1 MVPVFAAA
9 QTSRATITGIVTDP
23 QAAVVPGATVE
34 ITGALTGIKRETKSN
49 DAGLYRFDAVDL
61 GEYRLSVS
69 APGFRTHLV
78 QSLTVSAGQV
88 ASIDVRLEIG
98 QSSSVV
104 EVTGEAQLLQL
115 EAPVRGATINLAT
128 FADLPSSSRD
138 PVQFALTLPG
148 VSSNRFGFGVGTFP
162 VNGSRGRS
170 NNFLIDGTENNDVSV
185 AGQLVQVTNPD
196 AVAEVSVQ
204 TSNYDAE
211 FGRAAGA
218 VVNTITRSGTNEFHG
233 TAMYQVDVTNDDAI
247 TNTQSLSSEIVARG
261 KPPYGIEQW
270 WAFTLGGPIRQNKTF
285 FFGSFS
291 DQRQRSTS
299 TNNLVTL
306 TAAGRATL
314 NSIFP
319 KGTNKQVDLYNQV
332 TGAVTATSQPFNVT
346 MGGGRPAVEFGT
358 AIQPYSQKFTDRQYM
373 ARIDHQLAPG
383 DMLSGRLFYD
393 KQTTPIALTPFF
405 PGYETSYSY
414 PVLNAVISET
424 HVFSPSTTNELRLP
438 YNRANLDYPLDPKEQ
453 LGLTLP
459 RYTIGGGVTALG
471 IATNLP
477 QGRTVN
483 NYAIQDTLSHVRGT
497 HSFRMGLT
505 VTQQRARQFAP
516 IRERGEIGYATTS
529 GYSNFANFVDDF
541 SGATGTVQRD
551 FGSAA
556 YYPRYTRQAYF
567 FQDRWRATR
576 DLTLT
581 LGVRY
586 EYFGTP
592 MNSLYKASWSGLFN
606 VDPVTATGPYMDP
619 TKVDPD
625 KNNWSPTV
633 GIAWSPSATS
643 GLLGMLLGEKMTVIR
658 TGYQIGYDSFFNN
671 IASNAKTATPNVI
684 ATLVNGNTASN
695 VRGIAN
701 WSAQMPTVARAP
713 LPIDSQTLMPGNLV
727 NPYQQR
733 WSLGI
738 QRQLP
743 DGWVA
748 DVSYV
753 GSKGTRLFV
762 NEDMNPVVPSS
773 MRISPAVTPT
783 LFALTT
789 RLDRTQ
795 GSRLTRTNGGDS
807 NYHSL
812 QTMAS
817 RRLSRGL
824 MMQVAYTWS
833 RTIDNASEVFG
844 VANNNSPQN
853 TMLPSIYGG
862 LTLDRGISFSD
873 RTHRASISYTYQ
885 LPFMTNQQGVLG
897 RIVGGWQVSG
907 ITTFETGAPMNV
919 YNGVDADGI
928 GGNYDRPWYNPNGQP
943 GVRAQYSASS
953 ATGYINPDAAN
964 APIDMMSAMYIQ
976 MPAQS
981 GANPGKTGNLGRN
994 TLRVPGVNNWNMNL
1008 FKTVA
1013 VKEGMQVTFRTEFF
1027 NIWNYP
1033 QFGSASISPFSPGPG
1048 SLGGDVGTT
1057 PAGRFLNKYY
1067 MDGGGRVIRYQL
1079 KFIF

>member
-1 MVPVFAAA
+1 MV
-9 QTSRATITGIVTDP
+9 TYVT
-23 QAAVVPGATVE
+23 
-34 ITGALTGIKRETKSN
+34 
-49 DAGLYRFDAVDL
+49 
-61 GEYRLSVS
+61 
-69 APGFRTHLV
+69 
-78 QSLTVSAGQV
+78 
-88 ASIDVRLEIG
+88 
-98 QSSSVV
+98 
-104 EVTGEAQLLQL
+104 
-115 EAPVRGATINLAT
+115 
-128 FADLPSSSRD
+128 
-138 PVQFALTLPG
+138 
-148 VSSNRFGFGVGTFP
+148 
-162 VNGSRGRS
+162 
-170 NNFLIDGTENNDVSV
+170 
-185 AGQLVQVTNPD
+185 
-196 AVAEVSVQ
+196 
-204 TSNYDAE
+204 TSNY
-211 FGRAAGA
+211 
-218 VVNTITRSGTNEFHG
+218 SG
-233 TAMYQVDVTNDDAI
+233 
-247 TNTQSLSSEIVARG
+247 
-261 KPPYGIEQW
+261 
-270 WAFTLGGPIRQNKTF
+270 
-285 FFGSFS
+285 
-291 DQRQRSTS
+291 
-299 TNNLVTL
+299 
-306 TAAGRATL
+306 
-314 NSIFP
+314 
-319 KGTNKQVDLYNQV
+319 
-332 TGAVTATSQPFNVT
+332 
-346 MGGGRPAVEFGT
+346 
-358 AIQPYSQKFTDRQYM
+358 
-373 ARIDHQLAPG
+373 
-383 DMLSGRLFYD
+383 
-393 KQTTPIALTPFF
+393 
-405 PGYETSYSY
+405 
-414 PVLNAVISET
+414 
-424 HVFSPSTTNELRLP
+424 
-438 YNRANLDYPLDPKEQ
+438 
-453 LGLTLP
+453 
-459 RYTIGGGVTALG
+459 
-471 IATNLP
+471 
-477 QGRTVN
+477 
-483 NYAIQDTLSHVRGT
+483 
-497 HSFRMGLT
+497 
-505 VTQQRARQFAP
+505 
-516 IRERGEIGYATTS
+516 
-529 GYSNFANFVDDF
+529 FANFVDDF
-541 SGATGTVQRD
+541 SGATGVVQRD

-592 MNSLYKASWSGLFN
+592 MNCLYKASWSGLFN
-606 VDPVTATGPYMDP
+606 VDPATAKGPYLDP

-684 ATLVNGNTASN
+684 ATLVNANNASH

-701 WSAQMPTVARAP
+701 WSTQLPTVARAP
-713 LPIDSQTLMPGNLV
+713 LPTDSQTLMPGNLV

-733 WSLGI
+733 WSFGI

-795 GSRLTRTNGGDS
+795 GGRLTRTNGGDS

-824 MMQVAYTWS
+824 MMQVSYTWS
-833 RTIDNASEVFG
+833 KTIDNASEVFG

-885 LPFMTNQQGVLG
+885 LPFMRDQQGVLG
-897 RIVGGWQVSG
+897 RVVGGWQVSG

-943 GVRAQYSASS
+943 GVRAQVSASS
-953 ATGYINPDAAN
+953 STGYINPDAGN
-964 APIDMMSAMYIQ
+964 AAIDMMSAMYIQ

-981 GANPGKTGNLGRN
+981 GANPGRTGNLGRN

-1013 VKEGMQVTFRTEFF
+1013 VREGMQVQFRTEFF
-1027 NIWNYP
+1027 NIWNHP

-1067 MDGGGRVIRYQL
+1067 MDGGGRVVRYQL